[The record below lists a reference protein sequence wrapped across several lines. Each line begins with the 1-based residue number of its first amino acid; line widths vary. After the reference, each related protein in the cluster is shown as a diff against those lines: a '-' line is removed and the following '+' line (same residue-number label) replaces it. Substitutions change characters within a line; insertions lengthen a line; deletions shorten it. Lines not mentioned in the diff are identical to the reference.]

1 MAGEDGLVVR
11 ETLWCLKS
19 WLWFCAGFFGTQA
32 PSFNPNPSC
41 RGVEDKHTGG
51 WSGSD
56 IAVIETK
63 WVMDLF

>member
-1 MAGEDGLVVR
+1 MFEVLALVLCR
-11 ETLWCLKS
+11 FLWDS
-19 WLWFCAGFFGTQA
+19 
-32 PSFNPNPSC
+32 NPSC